1 LLGYLSPSEAPLVKD
16 SPLSPRDQSEV
27 KRSSIEAQRTVI
39 QPADPLQVSR
49 YLAPLSTTPFA
60 LEYAFH
66 LLGDVAGKAVLD
78 LGCGTGENLIPLI
91 KRGACT
97 IGIDISP
104 DLIRLAER
112 RVDQAALQT
121 DLRVGSAYATGLAD
135 ESIDVICCLSL
146 IHHLEIPRARDEMHR
161 ILKPGGYIV
170 LKEPV
175 RFSPTYTRLRTL
187 LPSKEEV
194 SEYEHPLTEQEL
206 ATMTRPFRVEG
217 KRFFRLPIISLADR
231 VHPLISQSL
240 GKTDH
245 RLLKRYPALER
256 YATVVAMRLI
266 K

>member
-1 LLGYLSPSEAPLVKD
+1 
-16 SPLSPRDQSEV
+16 
-27 KRSSIEAQRTVI
+27 
-39 QPADPLQVSR
+39 
-49 YLAPLSTTPFA
+49 

-66 LLGDVAGKAVLD
+66 LLGDVTGKTVVD

-104 DLIRLAER
+104 ELIRLAQR
-112 RVDQAALQT
+112 RLDQAGLQP
-121 DLRVGSAYATGLAD
+121 DLRVGSAYATGLPD
-135 ESIDVICCLSL
+135 ESIDVIFCMSL
-146 IHHLEIPRARDEMHR
+146 IHHLEISRARDEMR
-161 ILKPGGYIV
+161 RMLKPGGYIV

-175 RFSPTYTRLRTL
+175 RFSPTYTQLRTL
-187 LPSKEEV
+187 LPSKKEV
-194 SEYEHPLTEQEL
+194 SDYEHPLTEQEL
-206 ATMTRPFRVEG
+206 ATMTEPFRVEG

-240 GKTDH
+240 GKTDY

-256 YATVVAMRLI
+256 YATVVAMQLI

>member
-1 LLGYLSPSEAPLVKD
+1 VISP
-16 SPLSPRDQSEV
+16 EV

-39 QPADPLQVSR
+39 KPADPLQVSR
-49 YLAPLSTTPFA
+49 YLALPSTTPFA

-66 LLGDVAGKAVLD
+66 LLGDVAGKTVLD

-91 KRGACT
+91 KPDACT

-104 DLIRLAER
+104 DLIRLAKR
-112 RVDQAALQT
+112 LVDQAALQT
-121 DLRVGSAYATGLAD
+121 DLRVGSAYATGLPD
-135 ESIDVICCLSL
+135 ESIDVICCMSL
-146 IHHLEIPRARDEMHR
+146 IHHLDIPRARDEMQR

-175 RFSPTYTRLRTL
+175 RFSSTYTRLRTL
-187 LPSKEEV
+187 LPSKGEV

-206 ATMTRPFRVEG
+206 ATMTKPFRVEG
-217 KRFFRLPIISLADR
+217 KRFFRLAIISLANR

-240 GKTDH
+240 GKTDY
-245 RLLKRYPALER
+245 RLLMRYPALQR